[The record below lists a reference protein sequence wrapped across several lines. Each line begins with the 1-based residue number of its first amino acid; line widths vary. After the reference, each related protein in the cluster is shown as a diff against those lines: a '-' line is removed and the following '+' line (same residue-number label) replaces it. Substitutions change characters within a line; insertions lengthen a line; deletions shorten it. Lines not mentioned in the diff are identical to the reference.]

1 MPRPTL
7 HLLLTALFAVVLTL
21 TASQPAVAQLTES
34 QRADLEVWRAVLGSS
49 PGDLSVQRTAA
60 RRLLDTGW
68 DESTDVLGEVLGDFR
83 HPELVRIVCGAIRDM
98 DAPPDQLF
106 NELVERLVAAP
117 PELLADL
124 ADAIGSYPP
133 NVLPRL
139 IDRVN
144 KKDSPAAE
152 KIALIAALS
161 RFTEV
166 EVVDQLINLL
176 EPEVDQSVRAAA
188 LAALESVTGADHG
201 DSMTRW
207 QSWWRNN
214 RIQGRDGLIRR
225 KLRRLERERNE
236 ATLRIQ
242 TLQRDVAV
250 LTTDLI
256 TAVTRNYTLTD
267 PEQRNALLI
276 TLLQNPRVAV
286 RRLGLDLVEQRVLNA
301 EPVPLE
307 VSGVLEKMVA
317 DPAPALRPLA
327 VKRLALVDAGKAA
340 AIVGPMLA
348 TADGPEMEAAILTVL
363 SQTASPAA
371 VPALVDQFLRPE
383 RPKGTAAALL
393 TATLGELV
401 PAADLN
407 RIAARLS
414 AQGAM
419 SLTAAEAELL
429 AWCPIPVAGETLSA
443 LLQSADVSVDRKTA
457 AARGLVASGL
467 HPDVLVA
474 SAADPLVYPFALRAA
489 GKGRGLEGLRLILS
503 WPVLDA
509 TRFGEE
515 IAQVLSALPPSEW
528 LDADHLLAPHEN
540 VDLQRRVNSL
550 SRILTL
556 PQQPA
561 GNGEASLTPAL
572 RRAACLRLAELHWRR
587 ADPEAMLTAL
597 QAAPPGESDADGETR
612 WRTVA
617 LVALERFD
625 AANAQRGSDWVEA
638 LDMVL
643 RQKTTD
649 VERATRIAQAIQS
662 GRATGLSETDQSRL
676 ESLVTKLASL
686 KPDPGAGG

>member
-7 HLLLTALFAVVLTL
+7 HLLLSTLFAAVLTL
-21 TASQPAVAQLTES
+21 AASQPALAQLTDT
-34 QRADLEVWRAVLGSS
+34 QRADLEVWKTVLGSS

-60 RRLLDTGW
+60 RRLLDSGW
-68 DESTDVLGEVLGDFR
+68 DESAEVLSEVLGDFR
-83 HPELVRIVCGAIRDM
+83 HPELVSIVCGAIRDM

-106 NELVERLVAAP
+106 DELVDRLVAAP
-117 PELLADL
+117 PELLGDL

-139 IDRVN
+139 IDRAN
-144 KKDSPAAE
+144 RKDSPASE
-152 KIALIAALS
+152 KISLIAALS

-176 EPEVDQSVRAAA
+176 EPDVDQTVRAAA
-188 LAALESVTGADHG
+188 LAALVSVTGADYG

-225 KLRRLERERNE
+225 KLRRLERERSE

-242 TLQRDVAV
+242 TLQRDVAA
-250 LTTDLI
+250 LTNDLI
-256 TAVTRNYTLTD
+256 AAVTRNYTLTE
-267 PEQRNALLI
+267 PEQRNALLL

-301 EPVPLE
+301 EPLPPE

-317 DPAPALRPLA
+317 DPAAALRPLA

-340 AIVGPMLA
+340 ALVGPMLA

-363 SQTASPAA
+363 GQTASSEA
-371 VPALVDQFLRPE
+371 VPALVEQFLRPE

-393 TATLGELV
+393 TATLGGLV
-401 PAADLN
+401 PAGDLN
-407 RIAARLS
+407 RMAGRLS
-414 AQGAM
+414 EQGAM
-419 SLTAAEAELL
+419 SLSAAEAELL
-429 AWCPIPVAGETLSA
+429 AWCPIPVAGDTLTA
-443 LLQSADVSVDRKTA
+443 LLHSPDVAPDRKMA

-467 HPDVLVA
+467 HPEVLVA
-474 SAADPLVYPFALRAA
+474 NAADAVVYPFALRAA
-489 GKGRGLEGLRLILS
+489 GKGGGLVALRLILS

-528 LDADHLLAPHEN
+528 LEADNLLAAHES

-556 PQQPA
+556 PQQSA

-597 QAAPPGESDADGETR
+597 QAAPPGESEADGETR

-625 AANAQRGSDWVEA
+625 AANAERGSDWVEA
-638 LDMVL
+638 LDLVL

-649 VERATRIAQAIQS
+649 IERATRIAEAIQS
-662 GRATGLSETDQSRL
+662 GRATGLSEADQARL
-676 ESLVTKLASL
+676 DTLVTKLASL

>member
-7 HLLLTALFAVVLTL
+7 HLLLATLFAAILAIA
-21 TASQPAVAQLTES
+21 ASRPALAQITES
-34 QRADLEVWRAVLGSS
+34 QRADLEVWKTVLGSS

-60 RRLLDTGW
+60 RRLLDSGW
-68 DESTDVLGEVLGDFR
+68 DESTDVLSRVLGDFR

-98 DAPPDQLF
+98 DAPPEQLF
-106 NELVERLVAAP
+106 DALGDRLVAAP
-117 PELLADL
+117 PELLGDL

-133 NVLPRL
+133 HVLPRL
-139 IDRVN
+139 IDRAN
-144 KKDSPAAE
+144 KKESPASE
-152 KIALIAALS
+152 KIALVAALS

-176 EPEVDQSVRAAA
+176 EPDVDQTVRAAA
-188 LAALESVTGADHG
+188 LAALVSVTGADHG

-242 TLQRDVAV
+242 TLQRDVTA
-250 LTTDLI
+250 LTGDLL
-256 TAVTRNYTLTD
+256 TAVTRNYTLTE
-267 PEQRNALLI
+267 PEQRNALLL

-301 EPVPLE
+301 EPLPPDLADVI
-307 VSGVLEKMVA
+307 EKMVV
-317 DPAPALRPLA
+317 DPAPTLRPLA

-340 AIVGPMLA
+340 AIVGPLLE
-348 TADGPEMEAAILTVL
+348 TADGSEMEAAILTVL
-363 SQTASPAA
+363 GQTPSPAA
-371 VPALVDQFLRPE
+371 VPALLERFLRSE
-383 RPKGTAAALL
+383 RPKGTATALL
-393 TATLGELV
+393 TATLGGLV
-401 PAADLN
+401 LPDDLN
-407 RIAARLS
+407 RIAARLGE
-414 AQGAM
+414 QGAANL
-419 SLTAAEAELL
+419 SAAEAELL
-429 AWCPIPVAGETLSA
+429 AWCPVPMAGETLA
-443 LLQSADVSVDRKTA
+443 VLLQSPDVSADRKTA
-457 AARGLVASGL
+457 AARGLMASGL
-467 HPDVLVA
+467 HQKVLVA
-474 SAADPLVYPFALRAA
+474 NAANAVVYPFALRAV
-489 GKGRGLEGLRLILS
+489 GKGGGLEALRLILS

-528 LDADHLLAPHEN
+528 LEADNLLAVHEN
-540 VDLQRRVNSL
+540 VDPQRRVNSL

-556 PQQPA
+556 PQPPA

-572 RRAACLRLAELHWRR
+572 RRAACLRLVELHWRR
-587 ADPEAMLTAL
+587 AEPEAMLTAL
-597 QAAPPGESDADGETR
+597 QAAPPGESEADGETH

-625 AANAQRGSDWVEA
+625 TADANRASDWVEA

-643 RQKTTD
+643 RHKTTD
-649 VERATRIAQAIQS
+649 VERATRIAEAIQS
-662 GRATGLSETDQSRL
+662 GRATGLTEADRTRLETLISRL
-676 ESLVTKLASL
+676 ATL